1 MATIR
6 DVAKVCGVSYQT
18 VSNTLNSPAAVRP
31 ATRERVM
38 RAVQEV
44 GLRVPEDV
52 SVTGFDDLA
61 PAALTTPPLTTMRQ
75 PLRALGK
82 RAVEIV
88 MKIKEEP
95 EWVCREVLSTELVG
109 RQSVALKSGH

>member
-1 MATIR
+1 M
-6 DVAKVCGVSYQT
+6 
-18 VSNTLNSPAAVRP
+18 
-31 ATRERVM
+31 
-38 RAVQEV
+38 

-52 SVTGFDDLA
+52 SVTGFDDIA
-61 PAALTTPPLTTMRQ
+61 PSALITPPLTTMRQ

-95 EWVCREVLSTELVG
+95 EWVCQEVLPTELIV
-109 RQSVALKSGH
+109 RHSVAPPAGELFPW